1 MCDSI
6 YRVRNEEKEM
16 IIEFAKV
23 EEGFYKATNIVNE
36 WNAYIDTDLLG
47 EFRATYENDD
57 LTVADERSFETFE
70 EAAEW
75 LDRNSKFIMSTTFGA

>member
-1 MCDSI
+1 
-6 YRVRNEEKEM
+6 M

-36 WNAYIDTDLLG
+36 FNAYIDIDLLG

-57 LTVADERSFETFE
+57 LTIADERGFATFE
-70 EAAEW
+70 QAAEW
-75 LDRNSKFIMSTTFGA
+75 LDRFGPFVMTTDFGSK